1 MTAFFPSA
9 SRPRPFQGSP
19 RQARISRRQFL
30 SCLPP
35 LGTALLPAAGIN
47 ALQVQPAQAHA
58 VMPERPHFPLPA
70 LAKDTSP
77 VVLPNSYQ
85 LDVQDAA
92 GHPRRI
98 FVAVPPQ
105 PGPATGYPVLV
116 TTDANVLF
124 GLFAALM
131 RQQAIRPDPLSA
143 VTPVI
148 VGIGYPLTF
157 TDSLPLRKRDYTI
170 DAPPSARALNGGA
183 DNLLDFIQHTL
194 QPWLA
199 QQLPINPRCQALFGH
214 SYGGLFALY
223 ALFTR
228 PSMFRA
234 YTAASPSIWWNDRI
248 VLQYARRFIEH
259 PPSRAAATPPHLL
272 LTAGSLEEDAPQPDA
287 ERRQRQQQNRMVS
300 SARDLFAMLQARS
313 GIQSRFVLLDGE
325 DHGSVTTR
333 SAALAL
339 RELAHMA
346 LAHKEHA

>member
-1 MTAFFPSA
+1 MTTLFPSA
-9 SRPRPFQGSP
+9 SQPRPFQGSP
-19 RQARISRRQFL
+19 HQARISRRRFL
-30 SCLPP
+30 SCVPP
-35 LGTALLPAAGIN
+35 LGAALLPAAGIN
-47 ALQVQPAQAHA
+47 ILQAQPAHAHP
-58 VMPERPHFPLPA
+58 VMPDRTPFPLPA
-70 LAKDTSP
+70 LAKNTSP

-105 PGPATGYPVLV
+105 PEPATGYPVLM

-124 GLFAALM
+124 GLFAALVQ
-131 RQQAIRPDPLSA
+131 QQAVRPDPLSA

-148 VGIGYPLTF
+148 VGIGYPLAF

-170 DAPPSARALNGGA
+170 DAPPSAHALNGGA
-183 DNLLDFIQHTL
+183 DNLLDFMQHSL

-214 SYGGLFALY
+214 SHSGLFALY

-228 PSMFRA
+228 PSMFQT

-248 VLQYARRFIEH
+248 VLQYARRFIDYF
-259 PPSRAAATPPHLL
+259 PSHAANSPPHLL
-272 LTAGSLEEDAPQPDA
+272 LTAGSLEEGAPQPDA

-300 SARDLFAMLQARS
+300 SARDLSAMLQGHS
-313 GIQSRFVLLDGE
+313 GIRSRFVLLDGE